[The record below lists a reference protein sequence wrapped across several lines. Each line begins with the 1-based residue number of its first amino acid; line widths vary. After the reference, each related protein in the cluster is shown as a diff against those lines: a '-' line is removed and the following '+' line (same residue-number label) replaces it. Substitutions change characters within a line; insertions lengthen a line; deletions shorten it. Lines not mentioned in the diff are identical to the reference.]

1 MKSNRRRT
9 VAAATILTLALTAA
23 CGTTDDQ
30 DGHDNHAGNPPTGP
44 TTAEVIMP
52 YGAGFEHLQ
61 DQPPEAVAETALL
74 RLGHATPDQVE
85 DQAAAVELLRG
96 VVTPEL
102 WRRLTAD
109 PSEVV
114 PFMAGPAWR
123 SWDSA
128 GGAVQVTVRQDDE
141 QHPPDTATSWAR
153 KFLVTRQLAGSPT
166 PLDTT
171 YIVGLKK
178 LSGQWRVD
186 DLRLLG

>member
-1 MKSNRRRT
+1 
-9 VAAATILTLALTAA
+9 
-23 CGTTDDQ
+23 
-30 DGHDNHAGNPPTGP
+30 
-44 TTAEVIMP
+44 MP

-96 VVTPEL
+96 IVTPEL